1 MKKKVAVYANG
12 CAYEYAGTLLDGIE
26 EAAKDADVD
35 LYVFLNFT
43 STLETKEDNAGEL
56 NIYSLADMS
65 AFDGV
70 LLLSN
75 QFNSPTVAEAF
86 RKYIVDN
93 RICCVNLESNL

>member
-43 STLETKEDNAGEL
+43 STIETTDFPHIIASCPSE
-56 NIYSLADMS
+56 ISS
-65 AFDGV
+65 A
-70 LLLSN
+70 
-75 QFNSPTVAEAF
+75 
-86 RKYIVDN
+86 
-93 RICCVNLESNL
+93 